1 MTNAKFWIVAALSG
15 VVATSAVA
23 QDVLSSSVSDS
34 VKTIEDDVRDDLK
47 RDTTAFGNTGRK
59 MGWDGSISAR
69 GTLSR
74 GNTDTLDAGVGARF
88 GYFDGLN
95 GHRFALSYNFSKA
108 DKKTTKNEALLG
120 YDYTREI
127 GASAYAFGKATLSYD
142 KFDSYKTDAFVG
154 AGMGYRVMND
164 AKMQWSVQGGPGYRY
179 ATDNNGDAVIK
190 QAALSASSY
199 FTYNLSEGVSLFN
212 DTDVLYSK
220 KSTNVKNE
228 LGLSVA
234 MTDSLALKTSLTSE
248 WDSNP
253 FNNFKAADNTLGVAV
268 VYSFN

>member
-1 MTNAKFWIVAALSG
+1 MTNAKFWIAAALSG
-15 VVATSAVA
+15 FVATTAVA
-23 QDVLSSSVSDS
+23 QDVLTDTASDA
-34 VKTIEDDVRDDLK
+34 VTDIEQDVRDDMK
-47 RDTTAFGNTGRK
+47 RSTAAFGNTGRK
-59 MGWDGSISAR
+59 LGWDGSISAR

-74 GNTDTLDAGVGARF
+74 GNSDTMDVGVGARV

-108 DKKTTKNEALLG
+108 DDTTTKNEALLG
-120 YDYTREI
+120 YDYTREF
-127 GASAYAFGKATLSYD
+127 ASNAYAFGKATLTYD
-142 KFDSYKTDAFVG
+142 KFDSYETDAFIG
-154 AGMGYRVMND
+154 AGMGYRVISD
-164 AKMQWSVQGGPGYRY
+164 AKTQWSVQGGPGYRY

-199 FTYNLSEGVSLFN
+199 FSYQLSEGVSLFN

-228 LGLSVA
+228 LGLNVA

-253 FNNFKAADNTLGVAV
+253 LGNFDAADNTLGVAV